1 MSVVNKQQLAEELAS
16 ELKISKT
23 AAKNAVSG
31 VLNLLC
37 KHLKQGEQMT
47 FVGFG
52 AFKVEEVPERTQFNG
67 LLNKEVTVP
76 AHKKVKFKP
85 CPGFLNF

>member
-1 MSVVNKQQLAEELAS
+1 MSVVNKQQLTEELAS

-23 AAKNAVSG
+23 AAKSAVNG

-52 AFKVEEVPERTQFNG
+52 TFKVEEAPERTRYNG
-67 LLNKEVTVP
+67 LLNKVVTTP
-76 AHKKVKFKP
+76 ARKKVKFKQ
-85 CPGFLNF
+85 CPGFLNS